1 MREVQKGQTLDVIL
15 KVELKEVPVGS
26 FVLFLSKVKEH
37 TKMF

>member
-15 KVELKEVPVGS
+15 KVELKEVPVSS